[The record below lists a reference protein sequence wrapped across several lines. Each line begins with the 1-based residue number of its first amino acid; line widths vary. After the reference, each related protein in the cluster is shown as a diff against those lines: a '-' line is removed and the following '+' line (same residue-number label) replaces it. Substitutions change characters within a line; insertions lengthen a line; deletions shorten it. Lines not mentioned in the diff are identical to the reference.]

1 MVEICSTCGLPK
13 DICVCDTISK
23 EQQRIRVYR
32 EFRKWRRPVTI
43 VMGVD
48 VKNFDMGSITQK
60 LKKLCACGGALKG
73 SQIILQG
80 DHRRRVREILTDLGF
95 PSDNIEIS

>member
-43 VMGVD
+43 IEGVD
-48 VKNFDMGSITQK
+48 VKNFNMRRITHT
-60 LKKLCACGGALKG
+60 LKTKCACGGALKG
-73 SQIILQG
+73 NQIILQG
-80 DHRRRVREILTDLGF
+80 DHRRRAREILTDLGF
-95 PSDNIEIS
+95 PSENIEIT